1 MSTKLKREPYLSS
14 PIFLL
19 VAGLLLGGFGFLAI
33 RVAVDDGVFQILASI
48 LLTLCGLSAAVY
60 GFMGVLEGKQAR
72 KLTRSD
78 LQEIQVL
85 SQSLKVRYPTYILKV
100 HKLKEKHD
108 ALHEKF
114 PEIREYSEEFKR
126 RIKALQAELVALE
139 TQLHDTLQKHA
150 PVIDSDNVDSI
161 AKKILWSDKQ
171 IQLTQL
177 DSTLKTLAETEN
189 PMVPEHYR
197 GVLNQIHRD
206 FKRLDG
212 GVTLYHELLTACTSE
227 TVAFDVVLGLK
238 QEVEEIDTLISQHE
252 TELQKLETDT
262 QTQYELSE
270 MALSMFQER
279 FEAFKADCEQS

>member
-1 MSTKLKREPYLSS
+1 MSTKIRIEPYLSN

-60 GFMGVLEGKQAR
+60 GFMGVLEGKQVR

-78 LQEIQVL
+78 LQEIQTL

-108 ALHEKF
+108 ALHEQF
-114 PEIREYSEEFKR
+114 PEVRRYSEEFKS
-126 RIKALQAELVALE
+126 RIKAFQAELVELE
-139 TQLHDTLQKHA
+139 TQLHDNLQKHA
-150 PVIDSDNVDSI
+150 PVIDSDNVDGV
-161 AKKILWSDKQ
+161 AKKIIWSDKQ

-177 DSTLKTLAETEN
+177 GTTLKTLAASEN

-197 GVLNQIHRD
+197 GVLNQIHHD

-212 GVTLYHELLTACTSE
+212 GVPLYHELLTACTSE
-227 TVAFDVVLGLK
+227 TKGFHAVLGLK
-238 QEVEEIDTLISQHE
+238 QEVEEIDALISQHE
-252 TELQKLETDT
+252 TELLKLETDT
-262 QTQYELSE
+262 QTQYEMSE

-279 FEAFKADCEQS
+279 FETFKAGCE

>member
-1 MSTKLKREPYLSS
+1 MSTKIRIEPYLSN

-60 GFMGVLEGKQAR
+60 GFIGVLEGKQVR
-72 KLTRSD
+72 KLTKSD
-78 LQEIQVL
+78 LREVRTL
-85 SQSLKVRYPTYILKV
+85 AQSLKVRYPTYILKV

-114 PEIREYSEEFKR
+114 PEVRRYSEEFKR
-126 RIKALQAELVALE
+126 RIKAFQAKLVELE
-139 TQLHDTLQKHA
+139 TQLHDDLQKHA
-150 PVIDSDNVDSI
+150 PVIDSDNVDGV

-177 DSTLKTLAETEN
+177 GTTLKTLAETEN

-227 TVAFDVVLGLK
+227 TSAFEAILALK
-238 QEVEEIDTLISQHE
+238 QEVEEIDALLSQNE

-262 QTQYELSE
+262 QTQYEMSE
-270 MALSMFQER
+270 IALSLFQER
-279 FEAFKADCEQS
+279 FEAFKAGCV

>member
-1 MSTKLKREPYLSS
+1 MSTKIRIESYLSN

-60 GFMGVLEGKQAR
+60 GFIGVLEGKQVR

-78 LQEIQVL
+78 LQEIQAL

-114 PEIREYSEEFKR
+114 PEVRRYSEAFKR
-126 RIKALQAELVALE
+126 RIKAFQADLVELE
-139 TQLHDTLQKHA
+139 TQLHDNLQKHA
-150 PVIDSDNVDSI
+150 PVIDSDNVEGV

-171 IQLTQL
+171 IQWTQL
-177 DSTLKTLAETEN
+177 GTTLNTLAETEN

-227 TVAFDVVLGLK
+227 TSAFEAILALK
-238 QEVEEIDTLISQHE
+238 QEVEAIDTLLSQHE
-252 TELQKLETDT
+252 IELQKLETDT
-262 QTQYELSE
+262 QTQYEMSE

-279 FEAFKADCEQS
+279 FEAFKAGCV

>member
-1 MSTKLKREPYLSS
+1 MSTRIKIEPYLSN
-14 PIFLL
+14 PIFAL
-19 VAGLLLGGFGFLAI
+19 VTGLLLSGFGFLAI

-48 LLTLCGLSAAVY
+48 LLTLCGLFAAVY
-60 GFMGVLEGKQAR
+60 GFIGLLEGKQVR

-100 HKLKEKHD
+100 QKLKEKYE

-114 PEIREYSEEFKR
+114 PEVRAHSEEFKH
-126 RIKALQAELVALE
+126 RIKAFQAELIELE
-139 TQLHDTLQKHA
+139 TQLHNNLQKHA
-150 PVIDSDNVDSI
+150 PVIDSDNVDGV

-177 DSTLKTLAETEN
+177 GATLKTLAETEN

-197 GVLNQIHRD
+197 GMLNQIHHD
-206 FKRLDG
+206 FKRLNG
-212 GVTLYHELLTACTSE
+212 GVSLYHELLTACTSE
-227 TVAFDVVLGLK
+227 TTAFETTVVLK
-238 QEVEEIDTLISQHE
+238 QEVEEIDALLSQHE

-262 QTQYELSE
+262 QTQYELSN
-270 MALSMFQER
+270 MALAMFQER
-279 FEAFKADCEQS
+279 FKAFKSDCEF

>member
-1 MSTKLKREPYLSS
+1 MSTKIRIEPYLSN

-60 GFMGVLEGKQAR
+60 GFIGVLEGRQVR
-72 KLTRSD
+72 KLTKSD
-78 LQEIQVL
+78 LREVRTL
-85 SQSLKVRYPTYILKV
+85 AQSLKVRYPTYILKV

-114 PEIREYSEEFKR
+114 PEVRRYSEEFKR
-126 RIKALQAELVALE
+126 RIKAFQAELVDLE
-139 TQLHDTLQKHA
+139 TQLHDDLQKHA
-150 PVIDSDNVDSI
+150 PVIDSDNVDGV

-177 DSTLKTLAETEN
+177 GTTLNTLAETEN

-197 GVLNQIHRD
+197 GILNQIHRD

-227 TVAFDVVLGLK
+227 TSAFEAILALK
-238 QEVEEIDTLISQHE
+238 QEVEEIDALLSQNE

-262 QTQYELSE
+262 QTQYEMSE
-270 MALSMFQER
+270 MALSLFQER
-279 FEAFKADCEQS
+279 FEAFKAGCV

>member
-1 MSTKLKREPYLSS
+1 MSTRIRIEPYLSN
-14 PIFLL
+14 PIFAL
-19 VAGLLLGGFGFLAI
+19 VAGLLLSGFGFLAI

-48 LLTLCGLSAAVY
+48 LLTLCGLFAAVY
-60 GFMGVLEGKQAR
+60 GFIGLLEGKQVR

-100 HKLKEKHD
+100 QKLKEKYE

-114 PEIREYSEEFKR
+114 PEVRVHSEEFKH
-126 RIKALQAELVALE
+126 RIKTFQAELIELE
-139 TQLHDTLQKHA
+139 TQLHHNLQKHA
-150 PVIDSDNVDSI
+150 PVIDSDNVDGV

-177 DSTLKTLAETEN
+177 GTTLKTLAETEN

-197 GVLNQIHRD
+197 GVLNQIHHD

-212 GVTLYHELLTACTSE
+212 GMSLYHELLTACTSE
-227 TVAFDVVLGLK
+227 TTAFETTVVLK
-238 QEVEEIDTLISQHE
+238 QEVEEIDARLSQHE
-252 TELQKLETDT
+252 IELQKLETDT
-262 QTQYELSE
+262 QTQYELSN
-270 MALSMFQER
+270 MALAMFQER
-279 FEAFKADCEQS
+279 FKEFKLDCEF

>member
-1 MSTKLKREPYLSS
+1 MSTKIRIEPYLSN

-60 GFMGVLEGKQAR
+60 GFIGVLEGKQVR
-72 KLTRSD
+72 KLTKSNLREVRT
-78 LQEIQVL
+78 LA
-85 SQSLKVRYPTYILKV
+85 QSLKVRYPTYILKV

-114 PEIREYSEEFKR
+114 PEVRRYSEAFKR
-126 RIKALQAELVALE
+126 RIKAFQADLVELE

-150 PVIDSDNVDSI
+150 PVIDSDNVDGV

-177 DSTLKTLAETEN
+177 GTTLNTLAETEN

-197 GVLNQIHRD
+197 GVLNQRHRD

-227 TVAFDVVLGLK
+227 TSAFEAILALK
-238 QEVEEIDTLISQHE
+238 QEVEAIDALLSQHE
-252 TELQKLETDT
+252 TELQKLETDS
-262 QTQYELSE
+262 QTQYEMSE

-279 FEAFKADCEQS
+279 FEAFKAGCE

>member
-1 MSTKLKREPYLSS
+1 MSTKIRIEPYLSN

-19 VAGLLLGGFGFLAI
+19 VSGLLLGGFGLLAI

-60 GFMGVLEGKQAR
+60 GFMGVLEGKQVR

-78 LQEIQVL
+78 LQEIQAL

-114 PEIREYSEEFKR
+114 PEVRSHSEEFKR
-126 RIKALQAELVALE
+126 RIKALQAELVEVE
-139 TQLHDTLQKHA
+139 TQLHENLQKHA
-150 PVIDSDNVDSI
+150 PVIDSDNVDGI

-177 DSTLKTLAETEN
+177 GSTLKTLGEREN

-197 GVLNQIHRD
+197 GILNQIHHD
-206 FKRLDG
+206 FKKLDG
-212 GVTLYHELLTACTSE
+212 GVPLYHELLTAYTSD
-227 TVAFDVVLGLK
+227 TSAFAAILALK
-238 QEVEEIDTLISQHE
+238 QEVEAIDTLISQHE
-252 TELQKLETDT
+252 TELLKLEADT
-262 QTQYELSE
+262 QTQYEMSK

-279 FEAFKADCEQS
+279 FEAFKAGCE

>member
-1 MSTKLKREPYLSS
+1 MSTKIRIEPYLFN

-60 GFMGVLEGKQAR
+60 GFIGVLEGKQVR

-78 LQEIQVL
+78 LQEIQAL

-114 PEIREYSEEFKR
+114 PEVRRYSEEFKH
-126 RIKALQAELVALE
+126 RIKAFQAELVELE
-139 TQLHDTLQKHA
+139 TQLHDDLQKHA
-150 PVIDSDNVDSI
+150 PVIDSDNVDGV

-177 DSTLKTLAETEN
+177 GTTLKTLAETEN

-227 TVAFDVVLGLK
+227 TSAFEAILALK
-238 QEVEEIDTLISQHE
+238 QEVEEIDALLSQHE

-262 QTQYELSE
+262 QTQYEMSE

-279 FEAFKADCEQS
+279 FEAFKAGCV